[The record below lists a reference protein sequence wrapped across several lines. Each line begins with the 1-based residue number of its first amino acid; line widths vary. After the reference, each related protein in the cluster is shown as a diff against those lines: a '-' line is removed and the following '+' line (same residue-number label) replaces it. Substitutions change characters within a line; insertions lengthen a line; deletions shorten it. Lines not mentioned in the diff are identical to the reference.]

1 MKLGKKYSPQLLD
14 FYEIYANF
22 VNRNIFKKKQILIE

>member
-1 MKLGKKYSPQLLD
+1 MKLGKNYSPQLLD

-22 VNRNIFKKKQILIE
+22 VNRNIFKKNRYL